1 MGSLSSTT
9 TRDETEESIII
20 MLKLIFLVCIP
31 MFSLAKNLEPLNYK
45 PPSKVVHNYQNENQM
60 GKITDRMEQMLDLFD
75 TNNIQNT
82 DEKDLNASIDE
93 ILTLALDLSELLDDQ
108 IKLSE
113 SQEKMKGTFIP
124 IHMSRMRYKRNGEGV
139 DEVPITRMRY

>member
-1 MGSLSSTT
+1 
-9 TRDETEESIII
+9 
-20 MLKLIFLVCIP
+20 

-45 PPSKVVHNYQNENQM
+45 PPSKVVHKYQNENQM

-93 ILTLALDLSELLDDQ
+93 ILTLALDLSELLDNQ
-108 IKLSE
+108 INSSSE
-113 SQEKMKGTFIP
+113 SQDKVESTFGIP
-124 IHMSRMRYKRNGEGV
+124 MPMSRMRYKRNRGGI

>member
-1 MGSLSSTT
+1 
-9 TRDETEESIII
+9 

-45 PPSKVVHNYQNENQM
+45 PPSKVSWTLDMFHLFLLTVTYVRMYLCFWMLFQVVHNYQNENQM

-75 TNNIQNT
+75 TNNIQNA

-108 IKLSE
+108 IKLS
-113 SQEKMKGTFIP
+113 
-124 IHMSRMRYKRNGEGV
+124 V
-139 DEVPITRMRY
+139 